1 MAREMGRMSL
11 RGQDVASPAGAAN
24 ASPMGAVGVNWTV
37 EARSRSEK
45 GTSSPLALLLGGGAP
60 TRAMLRFLLEDDG
73 CTVVEAAARGP
84 LNSLLRLNQISLVIV
99 VAGETQH
106 DVVDTIDRV
115 EHEGYD
121 GPLLLLA
128 PDPDCDLRKR
138 ALAHGVHEVI
148 PLPMPT
154 RDLQAR
160 LRRALPSGPCRK
172 SPPANGEIL
181 HAGDLVLETTTRVVR
196 DEAGW
201 SVCLTRGETTLLAAL
216 MRRPGQVVS
225 YEELGYQIWGWW
237 GAKTPATSNALAAL
251 VRRLRRKLMQGDAT
265 HDYVQVARGRGYV
278 FTPRR
283 GRRRAQDAHPDDI
296 PGILVV
302 EDDQATAG
310 MVAQVL
316 HDAGYAVTWTSG
328 PGAPGLARQMHP
340 HVILLDIHMPDMDGV
355 EVRRRLC
362 ADPQTAGIPVIA
374 FSAGCNLRVHA
385 AALVADDYLAKP
397 FDVDDLLL
405 RVEKWARAHATS

>member
-1 MAREMGRMSL
+1 MAREIGRMSL

-24 ASPMGAVGVNWTV
+24 ASPMRAVGVNWTV
-37 EARSRSEK
+37 EARSRSET

-84 LNSLLRLNQISLVIV
+84 LTSLLRLNQISLVIV

-115 EHEGYD
+115 GHEGYY

-128 PDPDCDLRKR
+128 PDPDCDLRRR
-138 ALAHGVHEVI
+138 ALAHGAHEVI
-148 PLPMPT
+148 PLPLST

-160 LRRALPSGPCRK
+160 LRRALRPGPHREPS
-172 SPPANGEIL
+172 PASGEIMR
-181 HAGDLVLETTTRVVR
+181 AGDLVLETTTRAVR
-196 DEAGW
+196 GEAGW
-201 SVCLTRGETTLLAAL
+201 SVCLTRRETTLLAAL

-225 YEELGYQIWGWW
+225 YEELGRQLW
-237 GAKTPATSNALAAL
+237 GATSPGTSNALAAL
-251 VRRLRRKLMQGDAT
+251 VRRLRRKLTQGDPA

-278 FTPRR
+278 FTPRC
-283 GRRRAQDAHPDDI
+283 GRRRAQDAHPDDL

-310 MVAQVL
+310 MVAEVL
-316 HDAGYAVTWTSG
+316 HGAGYHVTWTSG

-355 EVRRRLC
+355 EVRQRLC

-385 AALVADDYLAKP
+385 AAMVADDYLAKP